1 MHQSERGCLMNFLD
15 KLKKKRQQP
24 MSYDSSKVVLE
35 TYKDLSETQKDSIIT
50 IVRNGIDQG
59 DDLYTI
65 GILILKDAIVENSV
79 TFVKLD
85 NGGIKVI
92 V

>member
-1 MHQSERGCLMNFLD
+1 MNFLD
-15 KLKKKRQQP
+15 QLLKKRQQP
-24 MSYDSSKVVLE
+24 VSYDSSKVVLE
-35 TYKDLSETQKDSIIT
+35 TYKDLSETKKDAIIT
-50 IVRNGIDQG
+50 IVKNGIDQG

-85 NGGIKVI
+85 NGGVKVI
-92 V
+92 I

>member
-1 MHQSERGCLMNFLD
+1 MNFLD